1 MSLHKRAQEHKGIK
15 SKGEKECWNQ
25 LLKILKVLL
34 TSAFIKNEPTPEI
47 SLALTRRLSSTYGPS
62 EESKADESSKNEKS
76 QVIQD
81 HENTLKIFSP
91 LIDIMDGEIGSK
103 ILTSVDFKSLQNE
116 LLSIIQLIVKK
127 KDLSYDEKQVIESAM
142 NLWISAV
149 IYNQDLI
156 QVIFDDWYR
165 HTQSS

>member
-1 MSLHKRAQEHKGIK
+1 MLESTP
-15 SKGEKECWNQ
+15 
-25 LLKILKVLL
+25 KILKVLL

-127 KDLSYDEKQVIESAM
+127 KDLSYDEK
-142 NLWISAV
+142 
-149 IYNQDLI
+149 
-156 QVIFDDWYR
+156 
-165 HTQSS
+165 

>member
-1 MSLHKRAQEHKGIK
+1 M
-15 SKGEKECWNQ
+15 
-25 LLKILKVLL
+25 
-34 TSAFIKNEPTPEI
+34 
-47 SLALTRRLSSTYGPS
+47 
-62 EESKADESSKNEKS
+62 
-76 QVIQD
+76 IQD

-149 IYNQDLI
+149 IFNQDLI

-165 HTQSS
+165 HSQSS

>member
-1 MSLHKRAQEHKGIK
+1 M
-15 SKGEKECWNQ
+15 
-25 LLKILKVLL
+25 
-34 TSAFIKNEPTPEI
+34 
-47 SLALTRRLSSTYGPS
+47 
-62 EESKADESSKNEKS
+62 
-76 QVIQD
+76 IQD

>member
-1 MSLHKRAQEHKGIK
+1 
-15 SKGEKECWNQ
+15 
-25 LLKILKVLL
+25 
-34 TSAFIKNEPTPEI
+34 
-47 SLALTRRLSSTYGPS
+47 
-62 EESKADESSKNEKS
+62 
-76 QVIQD
+76 
-81 HENTLKIFSP
+81 
-91 LIDIMDGEIGSK
+91 MDGEIGSK